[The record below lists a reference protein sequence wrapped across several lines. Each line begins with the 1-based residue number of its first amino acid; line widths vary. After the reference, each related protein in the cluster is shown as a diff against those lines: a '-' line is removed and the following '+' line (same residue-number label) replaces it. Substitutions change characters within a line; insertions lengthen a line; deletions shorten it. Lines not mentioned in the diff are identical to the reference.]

1 MPREIVAESSN
12 GMSFLD
18 EKYGV
23 FSRFLGGTVV
33 VI

>member
-12 GMSFLD
+12 RMNFLD

-23 FSRFLGGTVV
+23 FSRFPVGAVV